1 LLTHLTD
8 HEVWLDA
15 VVGNHNSGGEGCPGS
30 DHFYMGHGNSEA
42 QGDSW
47 EIDVVL
53 QTFEM
58 ERTCAVGSDSFELNA
73 RLLVWWG

>member
-1 LLTHLTD
+1 
-8 HEVWLDA
+8 
-15 VVGNHNSGGEGCPGS
+15 
-30 DHFYMGHGNSEA
+30 MGHGNSEA